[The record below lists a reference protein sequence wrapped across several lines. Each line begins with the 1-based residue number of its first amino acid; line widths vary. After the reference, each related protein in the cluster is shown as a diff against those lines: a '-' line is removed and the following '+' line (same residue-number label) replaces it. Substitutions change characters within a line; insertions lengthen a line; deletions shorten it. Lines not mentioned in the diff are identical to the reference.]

1 MTVMLTLEA
10 TMNLMNN
17 SGGAASS
24 LRKHLKAVGIAEWTD
39 ITRSSLYALRDHLS
53 HSGLATGTQKT
64 VMANLKSIMG
74 RVRDEVSF
82 PSDYA
87 KILSV
92 KSTQNLKTF
101 LTEEDLKKLS
111 ELQVPIKTQQ
121 FVQNVF
127 LVCAYTGLRYSDA
140 IKLTPENIDGDNL
153 HYVAKKTKKVGAI
166 PLKSGLAD
174 RIKWIYENQD
184 AKVSRCTY
192 NRTTRK
198 LCMRA
203 GIDDDVLVFKHDTEM
218 RGPKRK
224 FITSHSARVSTAT
237 CLSRRGVQIGDIQ
250 QLLQHSSVAI
260 TEKYIVK
267 DRIVLS
273 SAAMEFFA

>member
-1 MTVMLTLEA
+1 MLTLEA

-24 LRKHLKAVGIAEWTD
+24 LRKHLKAVGVAEWTD

-101 LTEEDLKKLS
+101 LTENDLKKLS
-111 ELQVPIKTQQ
+111 DLQVPIKTQQ

-203 GIDDDVLVFKHDTEM
+203 GIDEDVLVFKRDTEM
-218 RGPKRK
+218 RGPKWQ

>member
-1 MTVMLTLEA
+1 MLSLEA
-10 TMNLMNN
+10 TLNLMNN

-39 ITRSSLYALRDHLS
+39 ITRSTLYALKDHLS
-53 HSGLATGTQKT
+53 HDGLATGTQKT
-64 VMANLKSIMG
+64 IMANLKSIMG
-74 RVRDEVSF
+74 RVRDEVNF

-92 KSTQNLKTF
+92 KATQNLKTF
-101 LTEEDLKKLS
+101 LTEEDLQKLS
-111 ELQVPIKTQQ
+111 DLKVPVKTQQ

-127 LVCAYTGLRYSDA
+127 LICAYTGLRYSDA
-140 IKLTPENIDGDNL
+140 IKLTPENIVGNNL

-166 PLKSGLAD
+166 PLKSGLED
-174 RIKWIYENQD
+174 RIKWLYENQD
-184 AKVSRCTY
+184 AKVSRCSY

-198 LCMRA
+198 LCKRA
-203 GIDDDVLVFKHDTEM
+203 GIDEDVLVFKHDTEM
-218 RGPKRK
+218 RGPKWK

-237 CLSRRGVQIGDIQ
+237 CLSRRGVQISDIQ

-267 DRIVLS
+267 DRIQLS
-273 SAAMEFFA
+273 SEAMEFFA

>member
-1 MTVMLTLEA
+1 MLSLEA
-10 TMNLMNN
+10 TINLMNN

-24 LRKHLKAVGIAEWTD
+24 LRKHLKAVGVSEWSD
-39 ITRSSLYALRDHLS
+39 LTRSTLYALKDYLARN
-53 HSGLATGTQKT
+53 GLATGTQKT
-64 VMANLKSIMG
+64 VLANLKSIMG

-92 KSTQNLKTF
+92 KSNQNLKTF
-101 LTEEDLKKLS
+101 LTEEDLQKLS
-111 ELQVPIKTQQ
+111 DLKVPIKTQQ

-140 IKLTPENIDGDNL
+140 IKLTPENIVGNNL
-153 HYVAKKTKKVGAI
+153 HYVAKKTKKIGAI
-166 PLKSGLAD
+166 PLKKGLEE
-174 RIKWIYENQD
+174 RIYWIYNNQD
-184 AKVSRCTY
+184 AKVSKCTY

-198 LCMRA
+198 LCKRA
-203 GIDDDVLVFKHDTEM
+203 GIDEDVLVFKRDTEM
-218 RGPKRK
+218 RGPKWK

-237 CLSRRGVQIGDIQ
+237 CLSRRGVQISDIQ

-260 TEKYIVK
+260 TEKYIVR
-267 DRIVLS
+267 DRIQLS
-273 SAAMEFFA
+273 SEAMAFFA

>member
-1 MTVMLTLEA
+1 MLTLEA

-74 RVRDEVSF
+74 RVRDEVNF

-101 LTEEDLKKLS
+101 LTEDDLKKLS
-111 ELQVPIKTQQ
+111 DLQVPIKTQQ

-203 GIDDDVLVFKHDTEM
+203 GIDEDVLVFKHDTEM
-218 RGPKRK
+218 RGPKWQ